1 MMKKSI
7 IALSVLTVVLAG
19 CDGNTDQAKQANND
33 QQQAASSIQ
42 QNAEPAANGDMSSDI
57 SEPTGSAPS
66 ESAPLPKNGDQL
78 DWQGTYQGALPGA
91 DGNQVNTDITLN
103 KDQSFVMKQTVD
115 GKEVTT
121 KGNFT
126 WNDDSSK
133 LSLDSGKGKPMEF
146 GIEKGAIFKLDAAGN
161 RVQGEMA
168 DQYELEKK

>member
-19 CDGNTDQAKQANND
+19 CDGNADQAKQANNE
-33 QQQAASSIQ
+33 QQAASSIQ

-66 ESAPLPKNGDQL
+66 EAAALPKHGDQL

-91 DGNQVNTDITLN
+91 DGNQVKTDITL
-103 KDQSFVMKQTVD
+103 KQDKSFIMTQEVD
-115 GKEVTT
+115 GKDVTT
-121 KGNFT
+121 KGSFT
-126 WNDDSSK
+126 WNDDASK
-133 LSLDSGKGKPMEF
+133 LILDSGKGKPMEF